1 MKRTILAGLV
11 LALGATGLMAQLKP
25 KSKGE
30 ADAVNAMI
38 TANNSGDYDAT
49 IKAADDLLSK
59 YSDTAYKPAALYMEA
74 NAYHRKNPPDDDRA
88 QVYAEQALQADPKG
102 YQAPLLIGETIVA
115 HTREND
121 LDKEEKLAKAEK
133 DLNLAIE
140 NITATVK
147 PNPALTDTQW
157 DEAKKA
163 EIAEAQA
170 MLGRVYMIRRKWN
183 DAIANLQPALDAD
196 PQPAYYVWLATAQAQ
211 AGKNDDALAT
221 CDKLLAKPDLQP
233 IFKQAISGVR
243 AQALMAKAKAGAGKL

>member
-11 LALGATGLMAQLKP
+11 LALGATGLMAQFKP

-30 ADAVNAMI
+30 ADAYNALI
-38 TANNSGDYDAT
+38 KAAQSGDYDAT
-49 IKAADDLLSK
+49 IKAADDLISK
-59 YSDTAYKPAALYMEA
+59 YADTTVKASALDLEAQAYYKKGDVD
-74 NAYHRKNPPDDDRA
+74 HA
-88 QVYAEQALQADPKG
+88 QVYAEQVMQLDPKD

-140 NITATVK
+140 NIKAAVK
-147 PNPALTDTQW
+147 LNPALPDAQW
-157 DEAKKA
+157 EDFKKG

-170 MLGRVYMIRRKWN
+170 NLGRLYMIRKKWN

-221 CDKLLAKPDLQP
+221 CDKLLAKPDLLP

-243 AQALMAKAKAGAGKL
+243 AQALMAKAKSGAGKL